1 VRQVT
6 ILKGV
11 NLKATGFT
19 HKFAPPVSLLEASTW
34 YVSFLVFIHPT
45 PFFFPDLLC
54 RLVKQNG
61 QQVFTLDI
69 TFLFTNNNGLIF
81 LNGTYAEFDDFDDVS
96 FNIKY
101 NSLNFSYST

>member
-1 VRQVT
+1 MEKEVIDAHKLLASIPESVSATISKDKVRQVT

-34 YVSFLVFIHPT
+34 
-45 PFFFPDLLC
+45 
-54 RLVKQNG
+54 LVKQNG

-81 LNGTYAEFDDFDDVS
+81 LNGTYAEFDDFDDR
-96 FNIKY
+96 
-101 NSLNFSYST
+101 